1 MKKKL
6 LLLII
11 FSIGLSWNLNAQNKL
26 SEVTAKA
33 ALTKIFDLS
42 KDQNYSA
49 IASLLLYE
57 EGKEL
62 RSYDN
67 SAKAEAKSVKRNA
80 KKIKAYLDLSD
91 SYEYNRI
98 TFGKLLNN
106 PSAELEVNF
115 KSGDQELTISFIFVE
130 IAGKILLADF
140 KW

>member
-6 LLLII
+6 LLFII
-11 FSIGLSWNLNAQNKL
+11 FSACLSFSLNAQNKL
-26 SEVTAKA
+26 SEDTAKS

-42 KDQNYSA
+42 KNQNYSA
-49 IASLLLYE
+49 LASLFLYE

-62 RSYDN
+62 RSYNN
-67 SAKAEAKSVKRNA
+67 SVRAEAKSVKRNA

-91 SYEYNRI
+91 SYEYNSI

-106 PSAELEVNF
+106 PSADLEVNF

-130 IAGKILLADF
+130 IAGNILLADF
-140 KW
+140 K